1 MIIVSN
7 INIAVA
13 IKRGG
18 RPTRLLPHA
27 KMLLVPRKFFLSL
40 SLSAGQIMLWKCA
53 SFSSQS
59 IHLGGVLED
68 FNKSIHKIHN
78 LSCITLRLVLLVCWL
93 GVYFFFWRKVT
104 RGCQKGESFH

>member
-1 MIIVSN
+1 MGD
-7 INIAVA
+7 
-13 IKRGG
+13 GG
-18 RPTRLLPHA
+18 GE
-27 KMLLVPRKFFLSL
+27 SL
-40 SLSAGQIMLWKCA
+40 EIYKCACA

-78 LSCITLRLVLLVCWL
+78 LSCITLWLVLLVCWL
-93 GVYFFFWRKVT
+93 GVYLFFFWRKVT

>member
-1 MIIVSN
+1 MGD
-7 INIAVA
+7 
-13 IKRGG
+13 GG
-18 RPTRLLPHA
+18 GE
-27 KMLLVPRKFFLSL
+27 SL
-40 SLSAGQIMLWKCA
+40 EIYKCACA

-93 GVYFFFWRKVT
+93 GVYFFFGVKLQEVAR
-104 RGCQKGESFH
+104 RGRTFIK

>member
-1 MIIVSN
+1 MGD
-7 INIAVA
+7 
-13 IKRGG
+13 GG
-18 RPTRLLPHA
+18 RE
-27 KMLLVPRKFFLSL
+27 SL
-40 SLSAGQIMLWKCA
+40 EIYKCACA

-78 LSCITLRLVLLVCWL
+78 LSCITLWLVLLVCWL